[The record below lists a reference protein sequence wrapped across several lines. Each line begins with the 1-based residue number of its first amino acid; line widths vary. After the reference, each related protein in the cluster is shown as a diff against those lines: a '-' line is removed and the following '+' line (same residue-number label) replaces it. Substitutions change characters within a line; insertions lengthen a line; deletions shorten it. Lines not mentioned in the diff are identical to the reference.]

1 MQPIADECSSQRVLV
16 VEADPKVREQSLL
29 WLRSAGLSAH
39 AVENG
44 VEALRYLLGN
54 VTRPALMVVG
64 VDLPHL
70 DGFSLLK
77 LMKLQPDLATIPF
90 VMSGTG
96 ADWMSRARQMGA
108 FACLPEPFEQ
118 NQLLALSVRWASHA
132 ANAGASR
139 SRV

>member
-1 MQPIADECSSQRVLV
+1 MHPITDECSAPRVLV

-29 WLRSAGLSAH
+29 WLQGAGLSAH

-44 VEALRYLLGN
+44 VEALRYLLGCR
-54 VTRPALMVVG
+54 TRPALMVVG
-64 VDLPHL
+64 VNLPHL

-77 LMKLQPDLATIPF
+77 LMKLQPDLAVIPF

-96 ADWMSRARQMGA
+96 EDWMARARQMGA

-118 NQLLALSVRWASHA
+118 NQLLALSGRWASRA
-132 ANAGASR
+132 AMPEASR

>member
-1 MQPIADECSSQRVLV
+1 MLPVADECLSPKVLV

-29 WLRSAGLSAH
+29 WLRGAGLSAH

-44 VEALRYLLGN
+44 VEALRHLLGCR
-54 VTRPALMVVG
+54 TRPALMVVG
-64 VDLPHL
+64 VELPHL

-77 LMKLQPDLATIPF
+77 LMKLQPDLAVIPF

-96 ADWMSRARQMGA
+96 EDWMSRARQMGA

-118 NQLLALSVRWASHA
+118 NQLLALSGRWASRAVTEEA
-132 ANAGASR
+132 AR